1 MSFVQMLERKIKSK
15 PLSLTGSFKGVILIL
30 LDEEEGVF
38 GMKVLLIGAY
48 GTLGKAVFNRLS
60 KKNEVITAGR
70 HSGEIHVDITDPNSI
85 RNMYNEVGKVDA
97 VVSATGS
104 AVFSPLAELT
114 PEKNEQT
121 LRSKLGGQI
130 NLVLL
135 GLDYINDGGSFTL
148 TTGVMME
155 DPIRQGAS
163 AAMANGAV
171 TAFAKSSAT
180 EMPRGIRI
188 NTVSPNVLEESW
200 GNLEPF
206 FEGFTPVPADRV
218 ARAFEKSV
226 HGAQTGQSYK
236 VY

>member
-1 MSFVQMLERKIKSK
+1 
-15 PLSLTGSFKGVILIL
+15 
-30 LDEEEGVF
+30 
-38 GMKVLLIGAY
+38 MKVLLIGAY

-70 HSGEIHVDITDPNSI
+70 HSGEIHVDITDPDSI

-200 GNLEPF
+200 ENLEPF
-206 FEGFTPVPADRV
+206 F
-218 ARAFEKSV
+218 
-226 HGAQTGQSYK
+226 
-236 VY
+236 